1 MWIVFLIIVI
11 GVFAIIGWRN
21 ANENYTAGSGLFK
34 RSDDNLSKDE
44 HLDPSD
50 YNYYNS
56 KDKLK

>member
-1 MWIVFLIIVI
+1 MWIIFLIIVI
-11 GVFAIIGWRN
+11 GIFAIIGWRN
-21 ANENYTAGSGLFK
+21 ANENYTAGNGLFK